1 MAVSKPGYQAF
12 SGEVTIEDKKDNV
25 KDITLELK
33 APLDLSK
40 YDSISSDEM
49 KVYIGKEFP
58 VVARYQMLANGQ
70 EITDTYFRG
79 NETELDEVAING
91 VAIKPEVEVTE
102 TKADSRTYAM
112 HVEKDDINLDM
123 DCLLYTSRCV

>member
-49 KVYIGKEFP
+49 KYISEKNF
-58 VVARYQMLANGQ
+58 RLWQ
-70 EITDTYFRG
+70 DTRC
-79 NETELDEVAING
+79 L
-91 VAIKPEVEVTE
+91 
-102 TKADSRTYAM
+102 R
-112 HVEKDDINLDM
+112 M
-123 DCLLYTSRCV
+123 DRRLQIHISAE

>member
-49 KVYIGKEFP
+49 KVYIGKNF
-58 VVARYQMLANGQ
+58 RLWQ
-70 EITDTYFRG
+70 DTRC
-79 NETELDEVAING
+79 L
-91 VAIKPEVEVTE
+91 
-102 TKADSRTYAM
+102 R
-112 HVEKDDINLDM
+112 M
-123 DCLLYTSRCV
+123 DRRLQIHIPRK

>member
-70 EITDTYFRG
+70 EITDTYSA
-79 NETELDEVAING
+79 EM
-91 VAIKPEVEVTE
+91 KQ
-102 TKADSRTYAM
+102 
-112 HVEKDDINLDM
+112 NLM
-123 DCLLYTSRCV
+123 KLQSMVSL